1 MGAAMNRGSKRQE
14 IDVNYLAMSDDLQ
27 IINAAL
33 AGSGDVIYSWDL
45 VGDTIAWVGNT
56 SDMFGISSS
65 DAVATGDAYHERI
78 NPDDLKIRLK
88 GLSKHF
94 TNRTA
99 FDCEYRVRNEKGGFC
114 WVHERATADFSEA
127 GQPVRLNGILRVVTG
142 RKQHEILLEQ
152 RANYDELTGLY
163 NKSRLREAVDHAL
176 AYADRYDVAG
186 GFLSVGIDKM
196 SMMNEAYGRETAD
209 AVIVGVAQ
217 RLEECMRATD
227 VLGRVGGD
235 TFGIV
240 LGNAD
245 ELGIAAAAEK
255 ILNVFRQNAI
265 QTPVGPIHITV
276 SIGGAGF
283 PGLIQTA
290 HDLMASAEGAM
301 RDAKRLGRN
310 CFAYFEMSDD
320 QRQRQ
325 REYMVVGEQLVRAL
339 QEERVVFAYQPVVD
353 SKTTEIAY
361 YETLIRM
368 IDESGEIVAAGAF
381 VPVAERLGLMRQL
394 DRRTLEMVIAD
405 LTSNPD
411 ITLALNISSLTASDR
426 SWLRALV
433 GSVKGKPDIAS
444 RLIIEI
450 TETAALHDFEDSAR
464 FVAAVR
470 DLGCQ
475 VALDD
480 FGSGYTSFRHL
491 KSLTVDV
498 VKIDG
503 SFVMDVSEN
512 PDNLLFIRTLLNLA
526 DGFGMKTV
534 AECVQSS
541 EDAALLK
548 KEGVGFLQGYYYG
561 RPQLGRP
568 NGPTPEPQA
577 HNENNN
583 TETKAPAKGTAT
595 GTVAVG
601 G

>member
-1 MGAAMNRGSKRQE
+1 M
-14 IDVNYLAMSDDLQ
+14 
-27 IINAAL
+27 
-33 AGSGDVIYSWDL
+33 IYSWDL
-45 VGDTIAWVGNT
+45 VSDTMSWVG
-56 SDMFGISSS
+56 DVGGMFGFNEIDEVS
-65 DAVATGDAYHERI
+65 TGDLYHERI

-94 TNRTA
+94 SSRDA
-99 FDCEYRVRNEKGGFC
+99 FDCEYRVRTEKGGFC
-114 WVHERATADFSEA
+114 WIHDRGAADFSET
-127 GQPVRLNGILRVVTG
+127 GQPIRLNGVLRVVTG

-176 AYADRYDVAG
+176 AYADRYDFSG
-186 GFLSVGIDKM
+186 GFLAVGIDKM
-196 SMMNEAYGRETAD
+196 SMMNDAYGRETAD

-227 VLGRVGGD
+227 VIGRLGGD

-240 LGNAD
+240 LGNSD

-255 ILNVFRQNAI
+255 ILNVFRQNAV
-265 QTPVGPIHITV
+265 QTPVGPVHITV

-283 PGLIQTA
+283 PGLIQTP
-290 HDLMASAEGAM
+290 HDLIASAEGAM

-310 CFAYFEMSDD
+310 CFAFYEMSEE
-320 QRQRQ
+320 QRLRQ
-325 REYMVVGEQLVRAL
+325 REYMVVGEQVIKAL

-353 SKTTEIAY
+353 SQTKEVAY
-361 YETLIRM
+361 FETLIRM
-368 IDESGEIVAAGAF
+368 IDERGEIVAAGAF
-381 VPVAERLGLMRQL
+381 VPIAERLGLMRQL
-394 DRRTLEMVIAD
+394 DRRTLEMVVAD

-411 ITLALNISSLTASDR
+411 VTLALNISSLTASDR

-433 GSVKGKPDIAS
+433 GLVKGKPDIAN

-470 DLGCQ
+470 DLGCK

-503 SFVMDVSEN
+503 SFVMNVADN

-526 DGFGMKTV
+526 EGFGMKTV
-534 AECVQSS
+534 AECVQSPK
-541 EDAALLK
+541 DAKLLQE
-548 KEGVGFLQGYYYG
+548 EGVNFMQGYYYG

-568 NGPTPEPQA
+568 GDSKPVLVAE
-577 HNENNN
+577 NENRQQA
-583 TETKAPAKGTAT
+583 ETTRVRAAGSAA
-595 GTVAVG
+595 VAD
-601 G
+601 

>member
-1 MGAAMNRGSKRQE
+1 MPDE
-14 IDVNYLAMSDDLQ
+14 LQ
-27 IINAAL
+27 IMKAAL
-33 AGSGDVIYSWDL
+33 AGSGDAAYSWDL
-45 VGDTIAWVGNT
+45 VGDTISWVGDI
-56 SDMFGISSS
+56 SDMLGLNSG
-65 DAVATGDAYHERI
+65 DAVSTGDSYNERI
-78 NPDDLKIRLK
+78 NPDDLKARLK
-88 GLSKHF
+88 ALSKHF
-94 TNRTA
+94 ATREE
-99 FDCEYRVRNEKGGFC
+99 FDCEYRVRTERGGFC
-114 WVHERATADFSEA
+114 WVHERSSAVFSEA
-127 GQPVRLNGILRVVTG
+127 GQPVRLDGVLRVVTG

-176 AYADRYDVAG
+176 AYSNRYDVAG

-227 VLGRVGGD
+227 VLGRIGGD
-235 TFGIV
+235 TFGVV

-255 ILNVFRQNAI
+255 VLNVFRQNAV
-265 QTPVGPIHITV
+265 QTPLGPIHITV

-310 CFAYFEMSDD
+310 CFAYFEMSDEERTL
-320 QRQRQ
+320 QRD
-325 REYMVVGEQLVRAL
+325 YMAVGEQLVKAL

-353 SKTTEIAY
+353 SKTTQVAY

-368 IDESGEIVAAGAF
+368 IDEKGEIVAAGAF

-394 DRRTLEMVIAD
+394 DRRTLEMAVSD
-405 LTSNPD
+405 LVNNPN

-433 GSVKGKPDIAS
+433 SLVKGKPDIAH
-444 RLIIEI
+444 RLMIEI

-503 SFVMDVSEN
+503 SFVMNVADN

-541 EDAALLK
+541 ADADLLK
-548 KEGVGFLQGYYYG
+548 REGVAYLQGYYYG
-561 RPQLGRP
+561 RPELGRP
-568 NGPTPEPQA
+568 DGKTIERQA
-577 HNENNN
+577 HNENRRERDAAAK
-583 TETKAPAKGTAT
+583 TPAAPTLAAGDR
-595 GTVAVG
+595 GVN
-601 G
+601 

>member
-1 MGAAMNRGSKRQE
+1 MP
-14 IDVNYLAMSDDLQ
+14 DDLQ
-27 IINAAL
+27 IMKAAL
-33 AGSGDVIYSWDL
+33 AGSGDVAYSWDL
-45 VGDTIAWVGNT
+45 VGDTISWVGDI
-56 SDMFGISSS
+56 SDMLGLNAE
-65 DAVATGDAYHERI
+65 DALSTGDSYNERI
-78 NPDDLKIRLK
+78 NPDDLKARLK

-94 TNRTA
+94 TTREE
-99 FDCEYRVRNEKGGFC
+99 FDCEYRVRTERGGFC
-114 WVHERATADFSEA
+114 WVHERASALFSEA
-127 GQPVRLNGILRVVTG
+127 GQPIRLDGVLRVVTG

-227 VLGRVGGD
+227 VLGRIGGD

-255 ILNVFRQNAI
+255 ILNVFRQNAV

-310 CFAYFEMSDD
+310 CFAYFEMSDE
-320 QRQRQ
+320 QRALQ
-325 REYMVVGEQLVRAL
+325 REYMAVGEQLVKAL

-353 SKTTEIAY
+353 SKTTEVAY

-368 IDESGEIVAAGAF
+368 IDEKGEIVAAGAF

-394 DRRTLEMVIAD
+394 DRRTLEMVVSD
-405 LTSNPD
+405 LVNNPN

-433 GSVKGKPDIAS
+433 SLVKGKPDIAH
-444 RLIIEI
+444 RLMIEI

-503 SFVMDVSEN
+503 SFVMNVADN

-541 EDAALLK
+541 ADADLLK
-548 KEGVGFLQGYYYG
+548 QEGVAYLQGYYYG
-561 RPQLGRP
+561 RPELGRP
-568 NGPTPEPQA
+568 DGKTIEHQA
-577 HNENNN
+577 HNENRQERDDAA
-583 TETKAPAKGTAT
+583 TAPDAPALAT
-595 GTVAVG
+595 GDQSVS
-601 G
+601 